1 MIEIIYFVIFE
12 FIIFKRFRSIRATT
26 IFQVDIGGT
35 HIIVKD
41 DDNAEEKPKPIEKV
55 KYMKTTEI
63 NGLKLTQ
70 MVEEDAYGS
79 PEVPLAYAKELDE
92 LDENL
97 IKVLHYFL

>member
-1 MIEIIYFVIFE
+1 MIEIIF
-12 FIIFKRFRSIRATT
+12 FIIFESIIFRRFRSIQART
-26 IFQVDIGGT
+26 IFKVDIGGT

-41 DDNAEEKPKPIEKV
+41 DNNAEKKPKPIEKV

-97 IKVLHYFL
+97 IKVF